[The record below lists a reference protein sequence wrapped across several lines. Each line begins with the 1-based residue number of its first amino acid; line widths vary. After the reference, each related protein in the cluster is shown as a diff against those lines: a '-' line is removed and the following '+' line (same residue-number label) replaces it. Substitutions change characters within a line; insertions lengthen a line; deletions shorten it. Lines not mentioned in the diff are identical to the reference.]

1 MMSVDRYNANFHLM
15 IVVCTSLSAPQ
26 LFIKN
31 NYHKDGETQED
42 LTMDTWESLR
52 IAGKT
57 LAANRLR
64 STLTMLGII
73 IGNAS
78 VILMVGI
85 GQGAQ
90 RYAAEQFESL
100 GTDVIFVI
108 TGTDNARRNV
118 IAPPNR
124 LVLADAEAIASQVP
138 TVRSVAPQISGSELA
153 IAGNNTKRASLIGTT
168 QAYAIVRNAKVSG
181 GRFFNEEDIKRNAR
195 VITIGAAIAKE
206 LFPQGSAI
214 GQTVR
219 IRGTSYEVIGIM
231 SEKGAFLGANQD
243 DIIFMPITTMTSRLT
258 GKTSPYGVALAVI
271 NVSATSNENVEAAQ
285 FQISNL
291 LRLRH
296 RTSDI
301 NADDTFTVRTQ
312 QDALEIVGNITG
324 ALTILLAAIAGI
336 SLFVGGIGIMNI
348 MLVSVTERTQ
358 EIGLRK
364 AIGASP
370 SDILTQFTIEAVILS
385 LLGGAIGTAIGIS
398 GILLIAAVSPLQAG
412 VSIGA
417 ICLSVSV
424 SGGIGLFFGIFPAR
438 QAARLDPIVA
448 LRSI

>member
-1 MMSVDRYNANFHLM
+1 
-15 IVVCTSLSAPQ
+15 
-26 LFIKN
+26 
-31 NYHKDGETQED
+31 
-42 LTMDTWESLR
+42 MDTWESFR
-52 IAGKT
+52 MAGKT
-57 LAANRLR
+57 LAANRMR

-90 RYAAEQFESL
+90 KYASQQFQSL

-124 LVLADAEAIASQVP
+124 LVLDDAEANATQVP
-138 TVRSVAPQISGSELA
+138 TVRGVAPQVNGSELA
-153 IAGNNTKRASLIGTT
+153 IAGNNTERATLIGTT
-168 QAYAIVRNAKVSG
+168 DGYATVRNAEVSA
-181 GRFFNEEDIKRNAR
+181 GRFLSEDDVKRNAR
-195 VITIGAAIAKE
+195 VVTIGAAIAKK
-206 LFPQGSAI
+206 LFPDGEVI
-214 GQTVR
+214 GQSIR
-219 IRGTSYEVIGIM
+219 IRSTSYEVIGIM
-231 SEKGAFLGANQD
+231 SEKGAFLGTNQD
-243 DIIFMPITTMTSRLT
+243 DTLFLPITTMSNQIT
-258 GKTSPYGVALAVI
+258 GKTSPYGVAIQVI
-271 NVSATSNENVEAAQ
+271 NISATSNDNVEAAQ

-301 NADDTFTVRTQ
+301 NAEDTFTVRTQ

-336 SLFVGGIGIMNI
+336 SLLVGGIGIMNI

-385 LLGGAIGTAIGIS
+385 LLGGAIGTGIGIG
-398 GILLIAAVSPLQAG
+398 GILLVAATTPLQAG
-412 VSIGA
+412 VSLGA
-417 ICLSVSV
+417 IGLAVGV
-424 SGGIGLFFGIFPAR
+424 SGGIGLFFGIFPAK
-438 QAARLDPIVA
+438 QAAKLDPIVA